1 MFQSPIQHF
10 ALAPNNLTDAPAWAI
25 DFMKKV
31 PTLWDEVKFIDGYPG
46 KYVIMARRH
55 GDDWYVVG
63 INAQKE
69 TLKVEVEL
77 PMFASGDVVKCYSD
91 DENLTGSLKDLKIK
105 KNGKVKIEIP
115 CNGGIVLQN

>member
-1 MFQSPIQHF
+1 
-10 ALAPNNLTDAPAWAI
+10 
-25 DFMKKV
+25 MKKV
-31 PTLWDEVKFIDGYPG
+31 PTLWDEVKYIDGYPG

-55 GDDWYVVG
+55 GDTWYVVG

-77 PMFASGDVVKCYSD
+77 PMFEQGDVVKLYSD
-91 DENLTGSLKDLKIK
+91 DKDLNGSLTDLKIK

-115 CNGGIVLQN
+115 CNGGIVMEK

>member
-1 MFQSPIQHF
+1 M
-10 ALAPNNLTDAPAWAI
+10 
-25 DFMKKV
+25 
-31 PTLWDEVKFIDGYPG
+31 FIDGYPG

-91 DENLTGSLKDLKIK
+91 DENLPGSLKDLKIK